1 MQYNIQVGTTGWT
14 SDGSGSYTSTAAVAG
29 LPGDAEGVIG
39 YATGDLAGAL
49 AGVAAGIVMTAQ
61 AAGQITL
68 RANNVPGQTVNLVLT
83 VVNQGNGGQGII
95 TTVPGL
101 SLPSASLVDVM
112 YPVGVIYESDDP
124 SPPNVVFGRGTWER
138 ITGRMLIGVDENDA
152 DFNAAGKTGGEKSHI
167 LTANEMPVHNHT
179 GSAGGSH
186 NHSAGSLTA
195 AAVADHNHSYGVVG
209 GSPVASG
216 SGVAAAT
223 YNSGVTTTTGAAG
236 GHTHS
241 LSGSSSTASPSL
253 AITIN
258 NSTGGAA
265 HNNMPPF
272 RTTYMWR
279 RTA

>member
-1 MQYNIQVGTTGWT
+1 
-14 SDGSGSYTSTAAVAG
+14 
-29 LPGDAEGVIG
+29 
-39 YATGDLAGAL
+39 
-49 AGVAAGIVMTAQ
+49 
-61 AAGQITL
+61 
-68 RANNVPGQTVNLVLT
+68 
-83 VVNQGNGGQGII
+83 
-95 TTVPGL
+95 
-101 SLPSASLVDVM
+101 M